1 MSVQDYK
8 KERGE
13 KRENARIKGP
23 GRGPPRSTAPESPHP
38 FLFCV
43 DAGQYVDGK
52 KEYEMTREEEEEEAQ
67 EAQEEEEEEE
77 EGEEEE
83 EEGIDRSSL
92 PPSPLRSLC
101 L

>member
-1 MSVQDYK
+1 
-8 KERGE
+8 
-13 KRENARIKGP
+13 
-23 GRGPPRSTAPESPHP
+23 
-38 FLFCV
+38 V

-52 KEYEMTREEEEEEAQ
+52 KEYEMTREEEEEE
-67 EAQEEEEEEE
+67 EGEEEEEEEEE